1 MQAPGT
7 PVARAKAKRV
17 NARLRHFPGDHAIMS
32 TMPRS
37 PEENIEPDPDKLL
50 DPDAPPNTEDP
61 DMPDGPDSA
70 TPMVPADPHNGE
82 PRM

>member
-1 MQAPGT
+1 
-7 PVARAKAKRV
+7 
-17 NARLRHFPGDHAIMS
+17 MS

-37 PEENIEPDPDKLL
+37 PEEEPHEPDPDKLL
-50 DPDAPPNTEDP
+50 DPDAAPNPEDP

-70 TPMVPADPHNGE
+70 RPMVPADPNNGE